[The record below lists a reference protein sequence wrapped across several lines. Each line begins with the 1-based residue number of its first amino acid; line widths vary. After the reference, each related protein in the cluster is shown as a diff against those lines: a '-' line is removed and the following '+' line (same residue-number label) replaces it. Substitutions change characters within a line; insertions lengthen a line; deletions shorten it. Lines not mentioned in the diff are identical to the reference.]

1 MTLPGPIAFVAAAGY
16 NPEAMRE
23 GHIGSTAGRLA
34 LAALLIAASV
44 VACRS
49 PSDPAW
55 ERVRD
60 SGLLRVGM
68 DASFPPFEFV
78 AADGSLAGFDVDLAR
93 GLSARLGV
101 EPQFVANLPYD
112 GLYDALMAQRVDV
125 VLSALVVNPART
137 ADVTYSAP
145 YFDAGPILVVRHEEH
160 VVRSVTDLDGHSLAV
175 ALGTLG
181 DREARSW
188 ARRSGALSVLP
199 YPTAAE
205 ALGALGAGDADAA
218 LVDHVSA
225 LEAMGE
231 GGALSV
237 VGEPIVA
244 VPYAVGMRKDSQHLL
259 RAVNSALAGMEEDG
273 TLDDLITRWLKGQP

>member
-1 MTLPGPIAFVAAAGY
+1 MLEAHAGS
-16 NPEAMRE
+16 R
-23 GHIGSTAGRLA
+23 AGCLA
-34 LAALLIAASV
+34 LAAILIVASV

-49 PSDPAW
+49 PSDLAW

-60 SGLLRVGM
+60 SGRLRVGM

-78 AADGSLAGFDVDLAR
+78 DSDGSLAGFDVDLAR
-93 GLSARLGV
+93 ELSARLGV

-112 GLYDALMAQRVDV
+112 GLYDALTAQRVDV

-137 ADVTYSAP
+137 ADVAYSTP
-145 YFDAGPILVVRHEEH
+145 YFDAGPILVVRAEDHT
-160 VVRSVTDLDGHSLAV
+160 VRSVTDLDGHRLAV
-175 ALGTLG
+175 ALGTPG

-205 ALGALGAGDADAA
+205 ALAVLSAAEADAA

-225 LEAMGE
+225 LQAMGE
-231 GGALSV
+231 TSTLTV
-237 VGEPIVA
+237 VGEPIVP
-244 VPYAVGMRKDSQHLL
+244 VPYAVGMRKDSQRLL

-273 TLDDLITRWLKGQP
+273 TLDELIARWLKGQP